1 MSDAISLYPVVIR
14 ESRYSGVYEGG
25 KWFAIAEYL
34 EESEGLANYIS
45 GDDCE
50 ALDFWDSEEA
60 KMIGVGDSP
69 NDALS
74 NLYLKHGII
83 EDEKV
88 TLKEANTAFDYLPKD
103 NETHSEFSVRWR
115 EYLSG
120 DLGNG
125 VYRLKGEGFSGESS
139 IS

>member
-14 ESRYSGVYEGG
+14 EARYSGVYEGG
-25 KWFAIAEYL
+25 KWFAIAEYS
-34 EESEGLANYIS
+34 EESEGLANYVS
-45 GDDCE
+45 GDDCD

-74 NLYLKHGII
+74 DLYLKHGLID
-83 EDEKV
+83 DEKV
-88 TLKEANTAFDYLPKD
+88 KLKEANTAFDFSPKD
-103 NETHSEFSVRWR
+103 NETQAEFSFRWR
-115 EYLSG
+115 ESLSG

-125 VYRLKGEGFSGESS
+125 VYRLKGGGFSDD
-139 IS
+139 

>member
-25 KWFAIAEYL
+25 KWFAIAEYS

-69 NDALS
+69 NDALAD
-74 NLYLKHGII
+74 LYLKHGIT
-83 EDEKV
+83 EHEKV
-88 TLKEANTAFDYLPKD
+88 TLKEANTAFDFSPKD
-103 NETHSEFSVRWR
+103 NETHGEFSVRWR
-115 EYLSG
+115 EYLSS
-120 DLGNG
+120 DLENG
-125 VYRLKGEGFSGESS
+125 VYRLKGGGFSDD
-139 IS
+139 